1 MTRSRRLLVML
12 IAAMLIM
19 AIPGTA
25 FAAKKSKGGKYVPT
39 SGVLYN
45 LEDGKWVEAKE
56 TLAAVF
62 DKSGKV
68 RSVQYKGENW
78 SKTTTYAWK
87 GENLRSYSYART
99 GTSYSYTTNT
109 EYTVKKKKPSKYRST
124 YTRTRVYD
132 GKTYSGSEE
141 AVYRWGKKDGSVA
154 YSYRNKDNVE
164 TGRGSDIITL
174 KKGKLA
180 FEWGSNTSYT
190 YYKNGFLK
198 AITSPSYDGKSVVST
213 EYDSYGYPVKS
224 SSTWS
229 DDDGNGWRTTSYAWA
244 YDAKTKC
251 PTEVV
256 VTTTESDSSTS
267 NSYKW
272 VFSNPMKVK
281 KVRNCD
287 AFGNPVWLGVRL
299 GDDDDDD

>member
-39 SGVLYN
+39 SGVKYN
-45 LEDGKWVEAKE
+45 LEDGKWEQSKE
-56 TLAAVF
+56 TLTAVF

-68 RSVQYKGENW
+68 RSVQNKGESW
-78 SKTTTYAWK
+78 SETTTYAWK
-87 GENLRSYSYART
+87 GENLRSYSYAYT
-99 GTSYSYTTNT
+99 GTSYSYATNT
-109 EYTVKKKKPSKYRST
+109 EYTVKKKKPSKYRYT
-124 YTRTRVYD
+124 YTDVDD
-132 GKTYSGSEE
+132 GETYSGSTE

-164 TGRGSDIITL
+164 TGRGADIITL
-174 KKGKLA
+174 KKGKRA
-180 FEWGSNTSYT
+180 FVWNSNTSYT
-190 YYKNGFLK
+190 YYKNGLLR
-198 AITSPSYDGKSVVST
+198 SVSRPDLDGKGYNTT
-213 EYDSYGYPVKS
+213 EYDQYGYPVKYENVDIDSDGS
-224 SSTWS
+224 SDWNRTNYTW
-229 DDDGNGWRTTSYAWA
+229 T
-244 YDAKTKC
+244 YDPKTKC

-256 VTTTESDSSTS
+256 VTETYSDNATPYT
-267 NSYKW
+267 YKW

-287 AFGNPVWLGVRL
+287 AFGNQVWLGF
-299 GDDDDDD
+299 